1 MTLTLSLV
9 QDARER
15 ISPYLKPT
23 PMVRCDSLEKALSY
37 NGRIFVKCEQ
47 DHPTGSF
54 KVRGAF
60 NNILQLTEEEKK
72 KGVITRSSG
81 NFAQAVAYSAAILNV
96 NATIVMP
103 KNAPKTKLRG
113 TESYGP
119 KIIYS
124 TGSHEEGEAIV
135 DQEAKDRNLVKLHP
149 YNNVR
154 TMAGQGTAAL
164 EILEQIATVAHF
176 FCAIGGGGL
185 LSGCS
190 LALKEK
196 KGSVVVHGIEPQG
209 ASDYFDSRAKGELVT
224 WQKVDTIADGLRSS
238 SVGDLNYPLLN
249 KYVDVVAI
257 VTDEEIKYAMK
268 LIFEKMNVV
277 IEPSGAVSLA
287 GFIKAKDKLSGDV
300 VILLSGKNVDMDSFE
315 EFIKS

>member
-1 MTLTLSLV
+1 MTLTLALV
-9 QDARER
+9 QEARER
-15 ISPYLKPT
+15 IAPYLKPT
-23 PMVRCDSLEKALSY
+23 PMVRCESLEKTLNY
-37 NGRIFVKCEQ
+37 NGRIFIKCENE
-47 DHPTGSF
+47 HPTGSF

-60 NNILQLTEEEKK
+60 NNMLQLTEDEKR

-81 NFAQAVAYSAAILNV
+81 NFAQAVAYSAARLNV
-96 NATIVMP
+96 KATIVMP
-103 KNAPKTKLRG
+103 KNAPKTKVRG
-113 TESYGP
+113 TESFGA

-124 TGSHEEGEAIV
+124 TGNHEEGEAIV
-135 DQEAKDRNLVKLHP
+135 EQEARDRSLVKLHP
-149 YNNVR
+149 YNNIR

-164 EILEQIATVAHF
+164 EVLEQVSSVAHF

-196 KGSVVVHGIEPQG
+196 KSEVVVHGIEPLG
-209 ASDYFDSRAKGELVT
+209 ASDYFESRSKGQLVT
-224 WQKVDTIADGLRSS
+224 WQKIDTIADGLRSS
-238 SVGDLNYPLLN
+238 SVGDLNYPILN
-249 KYVDVVAI
+249 KYVDNVAI
-257 VTDEEIKYAMK
+257 VTDEEIKKAMK
-268 LIFEKMNVV
+268 LLFEKMHVV

-315 EFIKS
+315 EIIRS